1 MTQTNEGSFS
11 VASLVGDVFAIPSN
25 FLMGFAVGLAAPVA
39 AIAAM
44 VAGVRMVTGKVPFLS
59 HTWDDEEGGRH
70 LSFKLV
76 PPDEVGTLFAEQKKT
91 IGNDL
96 VKMQAEIKAIIQ
108 EARGDIEAMGSDE
121 PMEA

>member
-11 VASLVGDVFAIPSN
+11 MASLLVDVFAIPSN
-25 FLMGFAVGLAAPVA
+25 FLLGFAVGLAAPVA

-44 VAGVRMVTGKVPFLS
+44 VAGVRLVTGKVPFLS

-76 PPDEVGTLFAEQKKT
+76 SPDQVGTLFAEQKKT
-91 IGNDL
+91 IGDDL
-96 VKMQAEIKAIIQ
+96 VKMQAEIKAIVQ
-108 EARGDIEAMGSDE
+108 EARSDLEHKGSGEAA
-121 PMEA
+121 EA